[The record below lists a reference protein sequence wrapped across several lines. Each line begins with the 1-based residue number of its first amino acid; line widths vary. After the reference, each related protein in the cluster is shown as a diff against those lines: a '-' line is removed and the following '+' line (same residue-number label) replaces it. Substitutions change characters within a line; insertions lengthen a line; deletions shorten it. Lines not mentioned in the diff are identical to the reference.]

1 MASVLTQREK
11 EVINKK
17 LRGKKLS
24 QQDSNYLSR
33 YVRPKLREMS
43 LIDSKVLLRKL
54 EYNRKKIH
62 NEEKIK
68 RLVLGNI
75 KNVNLILLYGSVVYN
90 DWHDYQDIDII
101 IGVKKKSWKKL
112 REKWKTIQDLKD
124 KAKKKGL
131 NLDIKIFLKN
141 DIIKSY
147 SSNPTLIY
155 QLKDYKVIY
164 GNLELPKKIEIPKL
178 RIRMHLDYSLLAD
191 KENSPKELY
200 SMIRNIWLVRLIISK
215 IVDNLKLNEIIKQE
229 LGENLINKLKS
240 EKASANERKIALIY
254 LKEFAN
260 KTWKEIME
268 AKWEKIVL

>member
-11 EVINKK
+11 EVIDKK
-17 LRGKKLS
+17 LRGEKLS

-68 RLVLGNI
+68 KLVLENV
-75 KNVNLILLYGSVVYN
+75 KDVNLILLYGSVVYN

-112 REKWKTIQDLKD
+112 REKWKTIQNLKD
-124 KAKKKGL
+124 KAKKKSL

-155 QLKDYKVIY
+155 QLKDSKVIY
-164 GNLELPKKIEIPKL
+164 GDLKLPKKIEIPKL
-178 RIRMHLDYSLLAD
+178 GIRMHLDYSLSAD
-191 KENSPKELY
+191 EENSPKELY
-200 SMIRNIWLVRLIISK
+200 SMIRNVWLVRLIISK
-215 IVDNLKLNEIIKQE
+215 TIDNLKLNEVIKQE
-229 LGENLINKLKS
+229 LGENLINKLQLN
-240 EKASANERKIALIY
+240 KASANERKMALIY

-260 KTWKEIME
+260 KIWKEIMK